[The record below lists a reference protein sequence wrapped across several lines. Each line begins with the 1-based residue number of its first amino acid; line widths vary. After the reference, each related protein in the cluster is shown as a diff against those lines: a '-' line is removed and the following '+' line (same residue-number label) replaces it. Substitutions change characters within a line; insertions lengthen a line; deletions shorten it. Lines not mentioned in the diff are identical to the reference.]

1 MTASEGEVNGNV
13 GPASP
18 EELVDGVMGSTEDDA
33 RIDALVKENL
43 GLVYD
48 IANRMRRTSRSGPEH
63 GDLVSAGVSGLI
75 QAARAYDPERGLAF
89 STLAVTRIRGAILD
103 EIRVWD
109 DRPRSVRKKERELR
123 AAEAALRAKH
133 GRRPTPGEL
142 AEALDI
148 GTEELHS
155 WYLDLRQHDAEPAG
169 REAGGADGGG
179 YASPVDRIPY
189 EGKSPLDAAQDQELV
204 KLLTERLLGLPDRER
219 QVLALS
225 YFENMK
231 LREIGEVLG
240 ITESRVS
247 QIRTSALGKL
257 RQAMQEVG
265 GAA

>member
-1 MTASEGEVNGNV
+1 VSSFEGEVDEEV
-13 GPASP
+13 GLGSP
-18 EELVDGVMGSTEDDA
+18 DELLAEAAGDEEEDA
-33 RIDALVKENL
+33 RVDALVRENL

-48 IANRMRRTSRSGPEH
+48 LANRMRRTSRSGPEH

-142 AEALDI
+142 AESLDI

-155 WYLDLRQHDAEPAG
+155 WYLDLRQHDREPPDRAAG
-169 REAGGADGGG
+169 APDGDRYGT
-179 YASPVDRIPY
+179 AVDRIPY
-189 EGKSPLDAAQDQELV
+189 EGKSPLDLAQDEQMV
-204 KLLTERLLGLPDRER
+204 ALLTERLLGLPERER
-219 QVLALS
+219 HILALS

-257 RQAMQEVG
+257 RQAMNEAG
-265 GAA
+265 GGE